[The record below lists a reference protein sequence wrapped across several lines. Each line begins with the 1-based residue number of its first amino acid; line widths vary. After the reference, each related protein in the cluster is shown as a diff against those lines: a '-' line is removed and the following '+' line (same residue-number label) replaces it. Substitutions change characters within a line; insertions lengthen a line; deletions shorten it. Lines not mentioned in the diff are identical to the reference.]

1 VEADDPMTV
10 RQGTL
15 LDRIDALIAE
25 RHLLKHPFYTK
36 WREGTLSREALQEYA
51 RQYYA
56 FESTFPRLLSAL
68 HSRTNDATVRQS
80 ILDNLWDEE
89 HGEVNHAE
97 LWLRFGEGIGVERSD
112 VRAASRNEGTEQ
124 LLATYWS
131 AVTEAPLAAGVSA
144 LYAYE
149 GQVPEVA
156 TEKINGLRDHYAVD
170 DARTLSFFTVHSTL
184 DLEHSGAE
192 REMIASLASSNADEE
207 AAVAATSAA
216 LDAWWGFL
224 SAVDA

>member
-1 VEADDPMTV
+1 MD
-10 RQGTL
+10 L
-15 LDRIDALIAE
+15 LDRIDRQIDAK
-25 RHLLKHPFYTK
+25 HLLNHPFYTK
-36 WREGTLSREALQEYA
+36 WNEGTLPRETLAEYA

-56 FESTFPRLLSAL
+56 FESSFPRFLSAL
-68 HSRTNDATVRQS
+68 HSRTEDAGVRQR

-97 LWLRFGEGIGVERSD
+97 MWLRFGEGIGVDRDD
-112 VRAASRNEGTEQ
+112 VRAASRNDGTKQ
-124 LLATYWS
+124 LLSTYWS
-131 AVTEAPLAAGVSA
+131 AVTDAPLAAGVAA

-156 TEKINGLRDHYAVD
+156 TEKINGLRDRYDVD

-184 DLEHSGAE
+184 DIEHSGAE
-192 REMIASLASSNADEE
+192 REMIASLATSEADEE

>member
-1 VEADDPMTV
+1 MTV

-15 LDRIDALIAE
+15 LDRIDALITE
-25 RHLLKHPFYTK
+25 RHLLTHPFYTK

-56 FESTFPRLLSAL
+56 FESTLPRLLSAL
-68 HSRTNDATVRQS
+68 HTRSDDAAVRQS

-97 LWLRFGEGIGVERSD
+97 LWLRFGEGIGVDRDSVRSAERND
-112 VRAASRNEGTEQ
+112 GTKQ
-124 LLATYWS
+124 LLSTYWS
-131 AVTEAPLAAGVSA
+131 AVSDGPLAAGIAA

-156 TEKINGLRDHYAVD
+156 TEKINGLRDRYGVD
-170 DARTLSFFTVHSTL
+170 DTRTLSFFTVHSTL
-184 DLEHSGAE
+184 DVEHSGAE
-192 REMIASLASSNADEE
+192 RDMISSLATTEADEE
-207 AAVAATSAA
+207 AAVTGAGAA

-224 SAVDA
+224 SAVES

>member
-1 VEADDPMTV
+1 ME
-10 RQGTL
+10 GTSRMDL
-15 LDRIDALIAE
+15 LERVDALIAE

-36 WREGTLSREALQEYA
+36 WRNGELSREALQEYA

-68 HSRTNDATVRQS
+68 HTRSERPDVRQS
-80 ILDNLWDEE
+80 LLDNLWDEE

-97 LWLRFGEGIGVERSD
+97 MWLRFGEGIGADRNSVRS
-112 VRAASRNEGTEQ
+112 AMHNEGTRG
-124 LLATYWS
+124 LLDTYWS
-131 AVTEAPLAAGVSA
+131 AVSDGPIAAGIAA

-156 TEKINGLRDHYAVD
+156 TEKIRGLVEQYGVNDP
-170 DARTLSFFTVHSTL
+170 RTLAFFTVHSTL
-184 DLEHSGAE
+184 DIEHSGAE
-192 REMIASLASSNADEE
+192 RSMISDLAPTPADEE
-207 AAVAATSAA
+207 AVLAATGAA

-224 SAVDA
+224 DAVNV

>member
-1 VEADDPMTV
+1 MTV
-10 RQGTL
+10 REGTVL
-15 LDRIDALIAE
+15 ERIDALIAE

-68 HSRTNDATVRQS
+68 HTRSEDAAVRQS

-97 LWLRFGEGIGVERSD
+97 MWLRFGEGIGVDRDD
-112 VRAASRNEGTEQ
+112 VRAASHNDGTKQ
-124 LLATYWS
+124 LLSSYWS
-131 AVTEAPLAAGVSA
+131 AVTDAPLAAGVSA

-149 GQVPEVA
+149 GQMPEVA
-156 TEKINGLRDHYAVD
+156 TEKINGLRDRYGVD
-170 DARTLSFFTVHSTL
+170 DARTLGFFTVCL
-184 DLEHSGAE
+184 
-192 REMIASLASSNADEE
+192 
-207 AAVAATSAA
+207 VVV
-216 LDAWWGFL
+216 WWIFRTGYRL
-224 SAVDA
+224 KN

>member
-1 VEADDPMTV
+1 MTV
-10 RQGTL
+10 RAGTVL
-15 LDRIDALIAE
+15 ERVDALIAE
-25 RHLLKHPFYTK
+25 HHLLKHPFYTK
-36 WREGTLSREALQEYA
+36 WREGSLPREALQEYA

-68 HSRTNDATVRQS
+68 HSRTDDAAVRQS

-97 LWLRFGEGIGVERSD
+97 MWLRFGDGIGVDRAD
-112 VRAASRNEGTEQ
+112 VRSAQWNEGTQQ
-124 LLATYWS
+124 LLSTYWS
-131 AVTEAPLAAGVSA
+131 AVSEGPLAAGVAA

-156 TEKINGLRDHYAVD
+156 TEKINGLRQHYDVD

-184 DLEHSGAE
+184 DIEHSGAE
-192 REMIASLASSNADEE
+192 RDMIGSLAASEADKA
-207 AAVAATSAA
+207 AAVAATRAA
-216 LDAWWGFL
+216 LDGWWGFL

>member
-1 VEADDPMTV
+1 ME
-10 RQGTL
+10 GTSRMEL
-15 LDRIDALIAE
+15 LERVDALIAE

-36 WREGTLSREALQEYA
+36 WRNGELTREALQEYA

-68 HSRTNDATVRQS
+68 HTRSERPDVRQS
-80 ILDNLWDEE
+80 LLDNLWDEE

-97 LWLRFGEGIGVERSD
+97 MWLRFGEGIGADRGSVRSATHND
-112 VRAASRNEGTEQ
+112 GTRG
-124 LLATYWS
+124 LLDAYWS
-131 AVTEAPLAAGVSA
+131 AVSDGPIAAGIAA

-156 TEKINGLRDHYAVD
+156 TEKIRGLVEQYGVD
-170 DARTLSFFTVHSTL
+170 DPRTLAFFTVHSTL
-184 DLEHSGAE
+184 DVEHSGAE
-192 REMIASLASSNADEE
+192 RSMISDLAPSAADEE
-207 AAVAATSAA
+207 AVLAATRAA

-224 SAVDA
+224 DAVNV

>member
-1 VEADDPMTV
+1 MNAMTV
-10 RQGTL
+10 RERTL
-15 LDRIDALIAE
+15 LERVDALIAE
-25 RHLLKHPFYTK
+25 RHLLKHPFYAK
-36 WREGTLSREALQEYA
+36 WREGTLTREALQEYA

-68 HSRTNDATVRQS
+68 HSRTDDAAVRQS

-97 LWLRFGEGIGVERSD
+97 MWLRFGEGIGVERDD
-112 VRAASRNEGTEQ
+112 VRGAEPNKGTQQ
-124 LLATYWS
+124 LLSAYWS
-131 AVTEAPLAAGVSA
+131 AVTDARIAAGVAA

-156 TEKINGLRDHYAVD
+156 TEKINGLRSHYGVD

-192 REMIASLASSNADEE
+192 REMIGSLATSEADDE
-207 AAVAATSAA
+207 AVLTATSAA
-216 LDAWWGFL
+216 LDGWWSFL

>member
-1 VEADDPMTV
+1 MD
-10 RQGTL
+10 L
-15 LDRIDALIAE
+15 LQRIDALIAE
-25 RHLLKHPFYTK
+25 RHLLTHPFYTK

-68 HSRTNDATVRQS
+68 HTRSERPEVRQQ

-97 LWLRFGEGIGVERSD
+97 LWLRFGEGIGVDRAS
-112 VRAASRNEGTEQ
+112 VRGAALNAGTRD
-124 LLATYWS
+124 LLSTYWS
-131 AVTEAPLAAGVSA
+131 AVSDASLAAGIAA

-156 TEKINGLRDHYAVD
+156 TEKIRGLVEQYGID
-170 DARTLSFFTVHSTL
+170 DPRTLAFFTVHSTL
-184 DLEHSGAE
+184 DVEHSGAE
-192 REMIASLASSNADEE
+192 REMIAVLAPTAADEDAVLAS
-207 AAVAATSAA
+207 TRAA

-224 SAVDA
+224 DAVNV

>member
-1 VEADDPMTV
+1 MD
-10 RQGTL
+10 L
-15 LDRIDALIAE
+15 LQRIDELIAE
-25 RHLLKHPFYTK
+25 RHLLTHPFYTK

-68 HSRTNDATVRQS
+68 HTRSERPDVRQQ

-97 LWLRFGEGIGVERSD
+97 LWLRFGEGIGADRGS
-112 VRAASRNEGTEQ
+112 VRGAELNDGTRA
-124 LLATYWS
+124 LLSTYWS
-131 AVTEAPLAAGVSA
+131 AVSDESLAAGIAA

-156 TEKINGLRDHYAVD
+156 AEKIRGLVEQYGVD
-170 DARTLSFFTVHSTL
+170 DPRTLAFFTVHSTL
-184 DLEHSGAE
+184 DVEHCGAE
-192 REMIASLASSNADEE
+192 RVMIRALAATKADEE
-207 AAVAATSAA
+207 AALASTRAA

-224 SAVDA
+224 DAVNV

>member
-1 VEADDPMTV
+1 MD
-10 RQGTL
+10 L
-15 LDRIDALIAE
+15 LERIDALIAE

-36 WREGTLSREALQEYA
+36 WRAGELTRAELQEYA

-68 HSRTNDATVRQS
+68 HTRSDRPDVRQS
-80 ILDNLWDEE
+80 LLDNLWDEE

-97 LWLRFGEGIGVERSD
+97 MWLRFGEGIGVERTS
-112 VRAASRNEGTEQ
+112 VRSAQANDGTRA
-124 LLATYWS
+124 LLDTYWS
-131 AVTEAPLAAGVSA
+131 VVSDGPIAAGIAA

-156 TEKINGLRDHYAVD
+156 AEKIRGLVD
-170 DARTLSFFTVHSTL
+170 QYGIDDPRTLAFFTVHSTL
-184 DLEHSGAE
+184 DVEHSGAE
-192 REMIASLASSNADEE
+192 RSMISDLAPTAADEE
-207 AAVAATSAA
+207 AVLAATRAA

-224 SAVDA
+224 DAVNA

>member
-1 VEADDPMTV
+1 MTV

-25 RHLLKHPFYTK
+25 RHLLTHPFYTK

-68 HSRTNDATVRQS
+68 HTRSDDSAVRQS

-97 LWLRFGEGIGVERSD
+97 LWLRFGEGIGVDRDS
-112 VRAASRNEGTEQ
+112 VRDAVRNDGTKQ
-124 LLATYWS
+124 LLSTYWS
-131 AVTEAPLAAGVSA
+131 AVSDGPLAAGVAA

-156 TEKINGLRDHYAVD
+156 TEKINGLRDRYGVD

-184 DLEHSGAE
+184 DIEHSGAE
-192 REMIASLASSNADEE
+192 RDMISSLATTEADEE
-207 AAVAATSAA
+207 AAVAATGAA

-224 SAVDA
+224 SAIEA

>member
-1 VEADDPMTV
+1 MDV
-10 RQGTL
+10 

-25 RHLLKHPFYTK
+25 RHLLKHPFYVK
-36 WREGTLSREALQEYA
+36 WRDGTLPTEAIQEYA

-56 FESTFPRLLSAL
+56 FESTFPRLLSTL
-68 HSRTNDATVRQS
+68 HSRSERADVRQE

-97 LWLRFGEGIGVERSD
+97 MWLRFGEGIGVDRTE
-112 VRAASRNEGTEQ
+112 VREAQPNDGTRR
-124 LLATYWS
+124 LLDTYWRL
-131 AVTEAPLAAGVSA
+131 TKEAPIGAGVAA

-156 TEKINGLRDHYAVD
+156 TEKINGLRDRYD
-170 DARTLSFFTVHSTL
+170 ITDTRTLGFFTVHSTL

-192 REMIASLASSNADEE
+192 RRMIETLCETAADEQ
-207 AAVAATSAA
+207 AAVAATSDA

-224 SAVDA
+224 DAVDVPVPATVS

>member
-1 VEADDPMTV
+1 MTL
-10 RQGTL
+10 REGTL

-25 RHLLKHPFYTK
+25 RHLLTHPFYTK

-68 HSRTNDATVRQS
+68 HTRSDDAAVRQS

-89 HGEVNHAE
+89 HGEANHAE
-97 LWLRFGEGIGVERSD
+97 LWLRFADGIGADRDD
-112 VRAASRNEGTEQ
+112 VRSASRNDGTKQ

-131 AVTEAPLAAGVSA
+131 AVTDAPLAAGIAA

-156 TEKINGLRDHYAVD
+156 TEKINGLRDRYGVD
-170 DARTLSFFTVHSTL
+170 DARTLSFFAVHSTL
-184 DLEHSGAE
+184 DVEHSGAE
-192 REMIASLASSNADEE
+192 REMITSLAITEADEE
-207 AAVAATSAA
+207 AAVAATRAA

-224 SAVDA
+224 SAIEA

>member
-1 VEADDPMTV
+1 MTL

-15 LDRIDALIAE
+15 LERIDALIAE
-25 RHLLKHPFYTK
+25 RHLLTHPFYTK

-68 HSRTNDATVRQS
+68 HTRSDDAAVRQS

-89 HGEVNHAE
+89 HGQVNHAE
-97 LWLRFGEGIGVERSD
+97 LWLRFGEGIGVDRAD
-112 VRAASRNEGTEQ
+112 VRSAERNDGTKQ
-124 LLATYWS
+124 LLSTYWS
-131 AVTEAPLAAGVSA
+131 AVSDGPLAAGVAA
-144 LYAYE
+144 LSAYE

-156 TEKINGLRDHYAVD
+156 TEKINGLRDRYGVD
-170 DARTLSFFTVHSTL
+170 DDRTLAFFTVHSTL
-184 DLEHSGAE
+184 DVEHSGAE
-192 REMIASLASSNADEE
+192 RDMIASLAISEADEE
-207 AAVAATSAA
+207 AAVAATRAA

-224 SAVDA
+224 SAVEA

>member
-1 VEADDPMTV
+1 MTV

-25 RHLLKHPFYTK
+25 RHLLTHPFYTK

-68 HSRTNDATVRQS
+68 HTRSDDAAVRQS

-97 LWLRFGEGIGVERSD
+97 LWLRFGEGIGVDRDS
-112 VRAASRNEGTEQ
+112 VRDAVRNDGTKR
-124 LLATYWS
+124 LLSTYWS
-131 AVTEAPLAAGVSA
+131 AVSDGPLAAGVAA

-156 TEKINGLRDHYAVD
+156 TEKINGLRDRYGVD
-170 DARTLSFFTVHSTL
+170 DAQTLSFFTVHSTV
-184 DLEHSGAE
+184 DIEHSGAE
-192 REMIASLASSNADEE
+192 RDMISSLATTEADEE
-207 AAVAATSAA
+207 AAVAATGAA

-224 SAVDA
+224 SAVES